1 MSGAPADEFA
11 VKRERITRAL
21 EVTLSSGSTT
31 AEGVAEGVAAVRDA
45 LVGDEATAEGA
56 AELKAQTAERAST
69 LELVLRTFLE
79 SRLGES
85 KRPGASL
92 ASVGVTA
99 LLDLAL
105 ALSAAGV
112 ADHNACFCLLEDLF
126 DTLVISEADQLWKL
140 VEARAAA
147 LSPLLSDTPEKS
159 TRAKLTLIRTCNELL
174 RRLSKSKNTN
184 FCGRILML
192 LSYVLPLSDRS
203 GVNIKGISATS
214 QLDVDETEDGVQD
227 MEQDSGANGAGGA
240 EAANGGEASASVR
253 TPHSATYPF
262 LYRYSHPP
270 HLIRFTWPEPPH
282 YLYPHLY
289 PHLHPPPHAPHPTST
304 PRLTPASP
312 PPPQGRRQAGRRP
325 PASVT

>member
-1 MSGAPADEFA
+1 MVAPPDEFA
-11 VKRERITRAL
+11 AKRERITRAL
-21 EVTLSSGSTT
+21 EVAVSAGS
-31 AEGVAEGVAAVRDA
+31 AAAEGVAAVRDA

-69 LELVLRTFLE
+69 LELVLRAFLE
-79 SRLGES
+79 SRLGDA

-126 DTLVISEADQLWKL
+126 DTLVISEADELWKL

-214 QLDVDETEDGVQD
+214 QLDLDETEEGVQD
-227 MEQDSGANGAGGA
+227 MEQDSAHGAGGA

-253 TPHSATYPF
+253 TPHSATY
-262 LYRYSHPP
+262 S
-270 HLIRFTWPEPPH
+270 
-282 YLYPHLY
+282 YPTATRT
-289 PHLHPPPHAPHPTST
+289 HPPPPTPPPHPY
-304 PRLTPASP
+304 PNPIPIPLV
-312 PPPQGRRQAGRRP
+312 QELH
-325 PASVT
+325 

>member
-1 MSGAPADEFA
+1 MATPPDEFA

-21 EVTLSSGSTT
+21 EVAVSAGSAT
-31 AEGVAEGVAAVRDA
+31 AEGVAESVAAVRHA
-45 LVGDEATAEGA
+45 LVGDEVTAEGA

-79 SRLGES
+79 SRLGAA
-85 KRPGASL
+85 KRPGATL

-147 LSPLLSDTPEKS
+147 LTPFLSDTPEKS

-174 RRLSKSKNTN
+174 RRLSKS
-184 FCGRILML
+184 
-192 LSYVLPLSDRS
+192 
-203 GVNIKGISATS
+203 
-214 QLDVDETEDGVQD
+214 
-227 MEQDSGANGAGGA
+227 A
-240 EAANGGEASASVR
+240 EAG
-253 TPHSATYPF
+253 
-262 LYRYSHPP
+262 L
-270 HLIRFTWPEPPH
+270 
-282 YLYPHLY
+282 
-289 PHLHPPPHAPHPTST
+289 
-304 PRLTPASP
+304 
-312 PPPQGRRQAGRRP
+312 
-325 PASVT
+325 